1 MFFDCQ
7 CDCDQHTKSI
17 NRISSLKNG
26 HSKSCGCIKFNNPNT
41 VEDLSGEKFYRL
53 TVLCRDVE
61 RDKKERNE
69 GKKGTHWLCQCD
81 CGNPELVSTTGHQL
95 KSGHTRSC
103 GCYASEQI
111 AKRNKKYS
119 TKTNRYIE
127 KDNVIILFDENNNKC
142 MIDKEDYAILKKWY
156 WRKVEKRN
164 NIDKGYWVTN
174 VKDDDKYETSVLF
187 IHQIVAEIKYGE
199 YNHKAYMPDHL
210 SRDTNDNRKCN
221 IALKTNQKNCRN
233 RGKSKTNTSGKTGVS
248 FSKQKGVWVSYI
260 TVDYK
265 TIHLG
270 NFLKYEDAV
279 EARKKAE
286 KQYGFT
292 CDEVV
297 ASYDNA
303 I

>member
-1 MFFDCQ
+1 
-7 CDCDQHTKSI
+7 
-17 NRISSLKNG
+17 
-26 HSKSCGCIKFNNPNT
+26 
-41 VEDLSGEKFYRL
+41 
-53 TVLCRDVE
+53 
-61 RDKKERNE
+61 
-69 GKKGTHWLCQCD
+69 
-81 CGNPELVSTTGHQL
+81 
-95 KSGHTRSC
+95 
-103 GCYASEQI
+103 
-111 AKRNKKYS
+111 
-119 TKTNRYIE
+119 
-127 KDNVIILFDENNNKC
+127 
-142 MIDKEDYAILKKWY
+142 MIYKEDYAILKKWY